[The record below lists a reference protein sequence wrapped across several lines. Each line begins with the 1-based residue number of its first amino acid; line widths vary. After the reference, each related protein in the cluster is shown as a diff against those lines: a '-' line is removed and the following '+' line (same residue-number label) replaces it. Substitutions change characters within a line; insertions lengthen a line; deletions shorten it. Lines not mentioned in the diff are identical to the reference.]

1 VTPFEVVKGTPD
13 DDELAAVV
21 TALTIIAGR
30 RKATATRDAAARKAT
45 ASSWRVR
52 HAWRGR
58 DSWRGRL
65 WNR

>member
-1 VTPFEVVKGTPD
+1 VTSFEVVKGRPD

-30 RKATATRDAAARKAT
+30 RKATATRDAAARNAT
-45 ASSWRVR
+45 ASSWRPR
-52 HAWRGR
+52 RAWRGR
-58 DSWRGRL
+58 DSWRGCR